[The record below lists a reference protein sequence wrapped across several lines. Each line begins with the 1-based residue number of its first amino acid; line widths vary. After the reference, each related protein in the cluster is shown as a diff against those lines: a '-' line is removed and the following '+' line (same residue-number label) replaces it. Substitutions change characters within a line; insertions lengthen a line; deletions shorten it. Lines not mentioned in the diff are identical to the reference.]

1 MLPAHERHEN
11 DLFLQ
16 QAIIKVIQDHVKEKK
31 WVKGRIRRW
40 AYDVGFQKFSE
51 IPEFEDL
58 FNYFK
63 TNIADVLANEG

>member
-1 MLPAHERHEN
+1 MLPAHKRREN

-16 QAIIKVIQDHVKEKK
+16 QAIFKVVQDHVKEKK
-31 WVKGRIRRW
+31 WVKGPIRRW
-40 AYDVGFQKFSE
+40 AHNVGFKTFSE

-63 TNIADVLANEG
+63 TNIADVLASKG